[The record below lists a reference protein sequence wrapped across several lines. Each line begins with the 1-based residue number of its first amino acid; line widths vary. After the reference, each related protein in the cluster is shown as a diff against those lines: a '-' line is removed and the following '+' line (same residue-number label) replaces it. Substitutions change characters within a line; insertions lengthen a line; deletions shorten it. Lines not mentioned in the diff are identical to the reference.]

1 MLPRSLRTLLLSLLL
16 SLSGG
21 EALALTSLSRDTQTP
36 SSRPA
41 EDGIPPLPSLS
52 SRVGAAKII
61 GGKIFTYADQGA
73 ITLVSGGTYLIS
85 GGHVI
90 GGFYYKSPTTITRPS
105 DQPLYT
111 SETQPIARLSDKH
124 LRLSQPATQ
133 LDLLDMQ
140 GRKLLSA
147 RGVQEARIDVPTGI
161 YLLRSIFP
169 TTTFICKLIV
179 R

>member
-1 MLPRSLRTLLLSLLL
+1 MSARSIRQLLVLVLLSLMVGEGLAAT
-16 SLSGG
+16 SHHAAPKEQSGHP
-21 EALALTSLSRDTQTP
+21 T
-36 SSRPA
+36 
-41 EDGIPPLPSLS
+41 EDGIPSLPSLS
-52 SRVGAAKII
+52 SRVGATKII

-90 GGFYYKSPTTITRPS
+90 GGFYYKAPTSITRPS

-111 SETQPIARLSDKH
+111 SETLPIARLSGKN
-124 LRLSQPATQ
+124 LRLSHPATQ

-140 GRKLLSA
+140 GRKVLSA
-147 RGVQEARIDVPTGI
+147 RGVQEARINVPTGI